1 MLVLKLGISILI
13 IIVTSYIGFL
23 KSNKVRDREYILR
36 EMVTFLGFVENE
48 IKYMMTI
55 LPNAYES
62 ARQKLNTD
70 LKSAIGKIVVDML
83 SFENT
88 EFANQSIVENISSVQ
103 GLSDY
108 DKNVFI
114 STLKNLGSSDV
125 DGQINIIE
133 NSKSILENQ
142 IVEASEYKL
151 KNSKMYKTM
160 GVITGIM
167 LVIIFI

>member
-1 MLVLKLGISILI
+1 VLELKLVISFF
-13 IIVTSYIGFL
+13 IVIATSYIGFL
-23 KSNKVRDREYILR
+23 KATKVRDREYILR

-48 IKYMMTI
+48 IKYMMSI

-83 SFENT
+83 YLENT
-88 EFANQSIVENISSVQ
+88 ELVNQSIVENISKIQ
-103 GLSDY
+103 GLSEY

-114 STLKNLGSSDV
+114 STLKNLGSSDI
-125 DGQINIIE
+125 DGQMNIIE
-133 NSKSILENQ
+133 NAKSIIENQ
-142 IVEASEYKL
+142 IIEASEYKL